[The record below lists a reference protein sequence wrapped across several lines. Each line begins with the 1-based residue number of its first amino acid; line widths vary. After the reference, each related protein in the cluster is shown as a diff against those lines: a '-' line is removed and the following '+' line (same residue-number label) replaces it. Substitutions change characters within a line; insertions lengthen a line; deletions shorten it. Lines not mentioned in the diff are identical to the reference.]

1 MVPHP
6 MQLVAAKYL
15 KVLSIGFQDTFV
27 YRWNFA
33 LRSLFGVVP
42 LIGTVFI
49 WRSIFATRQSA
60 IAAYDLGEMIF
71 YFLLVLLVE
80 NLVTPTED
88 EWRIA
93 AEIREGQIS
102 ALIVKPLDHLAYR
115 FSLFVSY
122 RALYTVVTLPFVA
135 LIFLWFR
142 EYLRLPEHSGT

>member
-33 LRSLFGVVP
+33 LRSLFGIVP

-49 WRSIFATRQSA
+49 WRSIFAVRQA
-60 IAAYDLGEMIF
+60 GIADYDLGEMIF
-71 YFLLVLLVE
+71 YFLLIILVE
-80 NLVTPTED
+80 SLVTPTED

-93 AEIREGQIS
+93 TEIREGQIS
-102 ALIVKPLDHLAYR
+102 ALIVKPLNHLAYR
-115 FSLFVSY
+115 FGLFVSY
-122 RALYTVVTLPFVA
+122 RALYTVITMPVVA
-135 LIFLWFR
+135 VLF
-142 EYLRLPEHSGT
+142 